1 MKKTALLGKVLIDG
15 TGGEP
20 LHNPLILIKDGN
32 IERVIQKDDPSNI
45 IDENITILDYSDK
58 ALMPGL
64 IDAHVHLT
72 FSSGP
77 DHEAVRKSLNEDDRR
92 GRLPY
97 RALRNAQ
104 QALLG
109 GITTLRDSGDK
120 GLITLALRDAI
131 KDGMVTGPRLY
142 VSGMPITI
150 TDGHLHYCGLIA
162 NTDDEIKEAVA
173 MLCDKG
179 VDWIKVMAT
188 GGRMTAESRPVANQ
202 YTEQQLRIIVCEAH
216 RRGKKVEAHVLN
228 TASIKACVQA
238 GIDQIAH
245 CVWHDSRGEVQYVEE
260 IVEGL
265 IDKDIIVEMTTSGY
279 LRRLLPRTTDS
290 TVERQI
296 KLEELQEFWAP
307 MRKMWNAGVKILVHS
322 DAGVRLTD
330 FGTFSESLLLMSLA
344 LDLPPTDIIVAATK
358 TPAEALG
365 ILGEVGI
372 VAPGMSADIL
382 AVEMNPLEDIT
393 RLGEISMVMKG
404 GLICVKNGNLV
415 H

>member
-20 LHNPLILIKDGN
+20 LHNPLILI
-32 IERVIQKDDPSNI
+32 
-45 IDENITILDYSDK
+45 
-58 ALMPGL
+58 

-265 IDKDIIVEMTTSGY
+265 IDKDIIVEMTQGIYVVFSHE
-279 LRRLLPRTTDS
+279 PRTQLS
-290 TVERQI
+290 NARSSWKNCKSFGRQCARCGMQASRSWCTV
-296 KLEELQEFWAP
+296 
-307 MRKMWNAGVKILVHS
+307 MRVFV
-322 DAGVRLTD
+322 
-330 FGTFSESLLLMSLA
+330 
-344 LDLPPTDIIVAATK
+344 
-358 TPAEALG
+358 
-365 ILGEVGI
+365 
-372 VAPGMSADIL
+372 
-382 AVEMNPLEDIT
+382 
-393 RLGEISMVMKG
+393 
-404 GLICVKNGNLV
+404 
-415 H
+415 